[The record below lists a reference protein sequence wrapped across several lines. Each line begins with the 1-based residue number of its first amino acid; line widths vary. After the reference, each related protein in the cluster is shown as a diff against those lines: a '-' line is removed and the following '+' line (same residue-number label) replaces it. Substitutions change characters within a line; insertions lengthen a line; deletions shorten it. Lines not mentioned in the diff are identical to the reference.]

1 VSVTASVFPIFVNVH
16 HRATACDDVPV
27 IVVVGEALVDL
38 VVDARGAVTAALG
51 GAPVNTSRACGRLGV
66 EVSFGGAISVDR
78 FGSMLAAQLA
88 ADKVALDLVERCD
101 EPTTLA
107 VAELDER
114 GTASYRFYV
123 DGTSAPSY
131 TTKLEDR
138 RPDWLFTGGLGLV
151 FEPIADTVEVMLDDR
166 PAGCAVMVDF
176 NCRPRV
182 VRDRERYL
190 GRLDRVAARAD
201 VVKVSDEDV
210 AYLTPGVAPLDT
222 ARAVLARGPRAVLL
236 TAGGAAVHVLTAAGE
251 TEVPVPSVDV
261 VDTIGAGDSFSG
273 GFLAWWSAGGRT
285 TDELGALD
293 HLVPAVSAAIAVAG
307 ITCTRR
313 GADPPW
319 RHELPG
325 DWSRGSDGS

>member
-1 VSVTASVFPIFVNVH
+1 MP
-16 HRATACDDVPV
+16 CDDERV

-38 VVDARGAVTAALG
+38 VVDANGAVTAALG
-51 GAPVNTSRACGRLGV
+51 GAPVNTARACARLSAD
-66 EVSFGGAISVDR
+66 VSFGGAISVDR

-88 ADKVALDLVERCD
+88 ADNVALDLVERCD

-107 VAELDER
+107 VAELDDR

-138 RPDWLFTGGLGLV
+138 RPEWLFTGGLGLV
-151 FEPIADTVEVMLDDR
+151 FEPMADTVEVMLDDR
-166 PAGCAVMVDF
+166 PAGCAVMVDV
-176 NCRPRV
+176 NCRSRV

-190 GRLDRVAARAD
+190 SRLDRVAARAD

-210 AYLTPGVAPLDT
+210 AYLTPGVAPLEA
-222 ARAVLARGPRAVLL
+222 ARTLLARGPRAVLL

-251 TEVPVPSVDV
+251 TEVPVPRVDV

-273 GFLAWWSAGGRT
+273 GFLAWWSAGERT
-285 TDELGALD
+285 VDDLEALD
-293 HLVPAVSAAIAVAG
+293 HLVPAVIAAIAVAG

-325 DWSRGSDGS
+325 DWSQGTDGS